1 MDFIKQWTLTISA
14 TLIISI
20 IFSLLTPK
28 GNMGRFFKVVLAM
41 FIFVSFIYPIKNA
54 DFDFALP
61 SFDEAEF
68 EDSQQS
74 SYEKII
80 ETNLIYI
87 LDEGNYINSKVNV
100 NISIKNEEITVN
112 NLDIGILDEFD
123 KREVKDYIEEK
134 TGFNAEVY
142 YLGE

>member
-20 IFSLLTPK
+20 VFSLLTPK

-54 DFDFALP
+54 DFDFTLP
-61 SFDEAEF
+61 AFDEAEF

-74 SYEKII
+74 SYENII
-80 ETNLIYI
+80 ETNLKNI
-87 LDEGNYINSKVNV
+87 LNEGNYINSTVKV
-100 NISIKNEEITVN
+100 SITLKNEEISVN
-112 NLDIGILDEFD
+112 RLEIGILDEFD
-123 KREVKDYIEEK
+123 KKEVKNYIEDK

>member
-20 IFSLLTPK
+20 VFSLLTPK

-41 FIFVSFIYPIKNA
+41 FIFVFFIYPIKNA
-54 DFDFALP
+54 DFDFSLP
-61 SFDEAEF
+61 AFDETEF

-74 SYEKII
+74 SYENII
-80 ETNLIYI
+80 ETNLKNI
-87 LDEGNYINSKVNV
+87 LNEGNYINSTVKV
-100 NISIKNEEITVN
+100 SITLKNEEISVN
-112 NLDIGILDEFD
+112 RLEIGILDEFD
-123 KREVKDYIEEK
+123 KKEVKNYIEDK
-134 TGFNAEVY
+134 TGFNTEVY

>member
-54 DFDFALP
+54 DFDFVLP

-68 EDSQQS
+68 EDSQRS

-80 ETNLIYI
+80 ETNLIQI
-87 LDEGNYINSKVNV
+87 LNERNYINSKVNV
-100 NISIKNEEITVN
+100 SISIKDEEITVN

>member
-41 FIFVSFIYPIKNA
+41 FIFVSFIYPIENA
-54 DFDFALP
+54 DFDFVLP

-80 ETNLIYI
+80 ETNLIQI
-87 LDEGNYINSKVNV
+87 LEEENYINSKVNV

-123 KREVKDYIEEK
+123 KKEVKDYIEEK

>member
-20 IFSLLTPK
+20 VFSLLTPK

-54 DFDFALP
+54 DFDFSLP
-61 SFDEAEF
+61 AFDETEF

-74 SYEKII
+74 SYENII
-80 ETNLIYI
+80 ESYTNRIVVYAKELLSYW
-87 LDEGNYINSKVNV
+87 
-100 NISIKNEEITVN
+100 
-112 NLDIGILDEFD
+112 
-123 KREVKDYIEEK
+123 REQEEK
-134 TGFNAEVY
+134 RKVEEEHKRLEEERKKRN
-142 YLGE
+142 

>member
-1 MDFIKQWTLTISA
+1 MEFIKQWTLTISA

-54 DFDFALP
+54 DLDFEMP
-61 SFDEAEF
+61 SFDETEF
-68 EDSQQS
+68 IDSQES
-74 SYEKII
+74 SYENIVKANIEKIL
-80 ETNLIYI
+80 E
-87 LDEGNYINSKVNV
+87 EGSFFNSKVSVSISVKNDEIEV
-100 NISIKNEEITVN
+100 NHLE
-112 NLDIGILDEFD
+112 IGILDEFD
-123 KREVKDYIEEK
+123 KIMVRDYIAEK

>member
-1 MDFIKQWTLTISA
+1 MDFIKQWTLTISV

-41 FIFVSFIYPIKNA
+41 FIFVSFIYPVKYA
-54 DFDFALP
+54 DFDFVLP
-61 SFDEAEF
+61 SFDEAAF
-68 EDSQQS
+68 EDSQES
-74 SYEKII
+74 SYKKII
-80 ETNLIYI
+80 EANII
-87 LDEGNYINSKVNV
+87 NALDEGNYINSKVNL
-100 NISIKNEEITVN
+100 NITLKNEEISVN
-112 NLDIGILDEFD
+112 SLEIGILDEFD
-123 KREVKDYIEEK
+123 KKEVKKFIEDK

>member
-54 DFDFALP
+54 DFDFVLP

-80 ETNLIYI
+80 ETNLIQI
-87 LDEGNYINSKVNV
+87 LEEGNYINSKVNV

-123 KREVKDYIEEK
+123 KREVMNYIEEK
-134 TGFNAEVY
+134 TGFHAEVY

>member
-123 KREVKDYIEEK
+123 KKEVKDYIEEK

>member
-1 MDFIKQWTLTISA
+1 MDFVKQWTLTISA

-28 GNMGRFFKVVLAM
+28 GNMGRFFKIVLAM

-54 DFDFALP
+54 DFDFVLP
-61 SFDEAEF
+61 SFDETAYEN
-68 EDSQQS
+68 SQQS

-80 ETNLIYI
+80 ETNII
-87 LDEGNYINSKVNV
+87 KVLDEGNYINSKVNAS
-100 NISIKNEEITVN
+100 ISLKNEEIFIN
-112 NLDIGILDEFD
+112 SLEIGILDEFD
-123 KREVKDYIEEK
+123 KKEVKKYIEDK

>member
-1 MDFIKQWTLTISA
+1 MDFLKQWTLTISA

-54 DFDFALP
+54 DIDFILP
-61 SFDEAEF
+61 SFDETELT
-68 EDSQQS
+68 DSQQN

-80 ETNLIYI
+80 ETNLSHI
-87 LDEGNYINSKVNV
+87 LNEGNYINSKVSV
-100 NISIKNEEITVN
+100 SISLKNEEISVN
-112 NLDIGILDEFD
+112 SLEIGILDEFD
-123 KREVKDYIEEK
+123 KKEVRNYIADQ

>member
-20 IFSLLTPK
+20 VFSLLTPK

-41 FIFVSFIYPIKNA
+41 FIFVSFIYPINNA
-54 DFDFALP
+54 DFDFSLP
-61 SFDEAEF
+61 AFDETEF

-74 SYEKII
+74 SYENII
-80 ETNLIYI
+80 ETNLKNI
-87 LDEGNYINSKVNV
+87 LNEGNYINSTVKV
-100 NISIKNEEITVN
+100 SITLKNEEISVN
-112 NLDIGILDEFD
+112 RLEIGILDEFD
-123 KREVKDYIEEK
+123 KKEVKNYIEDK

>member
-28 GNMGRFFKVVLAM
+28 GNMGRFFKIVLAM

-54 DFDFALP
+54 DFDFEIPL
-61 SFDEAEF
+61 FDETEF
-68 EDSQQS
+68 IDSQES
-74 SYEKII
+74 AYENIVKTNI
-80 ETNLIYI
+80 ENI
-87 LDEGNYINSKVNV
+87 LTEGNYINSKVNV
-100 NISIKNEEITVN
+100 KISLNGEEISVN
-112 NLDIGILDEFD
+112 SLEIGILDEFD
-123 KREVKDYIEEK
+123 KKEVKNYITDK

>member
-1 MDFIKQWTLTISA
+1 MEFIKQWTLTISA

-54 DFDFALP
+54 DFDFEFP
-61 SFDEAEF
+61 MFDESEF
-68 EDSQQS
+68 IDSQEN
-74 SYEKII
+74 SYENII
-80 ETNLIYI
+80 KTNIENI
-87 LDEGNYINSKVNV
+87 LNEGNYLNSKVNAS
-100 NISIKNEEITVN
+100 ISIKDDEISVN
-112 NLDIGILDEFD
+112 CLEIGILDEFD
-123 KREVKDYIEEK
+123 KTEVKNYIADK
-134 TGFNAEVY
+134 TGFHAEVY